1 MRFLTTAAFWAYF
14 TTSSLDGAAAQQG
27 GLRRKL
33 VAKRDCTFMVAEALA
48 IDGGADHDDDMSLE
62 CELDPE
68 DADGYG
74 GIHVE
79 LDVDKEQKKELKKLM
94 KEDKAIPGKDKISIA
109 GLDIDGGKV
118 KVPKGKKM
126 FDVVKQNNGKGN
138 GYGKDKRRRLAAT
151 NASGD
156 LNMLLIRV
164 TDVNGLVHADPAS
177 TMR

>member
-14 TTSSLDGAAAQQG
+14 ATSSPDGAAAQQG

-74 GIHVE
+74 GITVE
-79 LDVDKEQKKELKKLM
+79 LDVDKDQKEELKKLM

-109 GLDIDGGKV
+109 GLDIDGDKA

-126 FDVVKQNNGKGN
+126 IDFVKPNKGN

-151 NASGD
+151 NASGN

-164 TDVNGLVHADPAS
+164 TDVGGLVHADPAT

>member
-74 GIHVE
+74 GINVE
-79 LDVDKEQKKELKKLM
+79 LDVTKDQKKELKKLM
-94 KEDKAIPGKDKISIA
+94 KEWKAIPGKDQIAIA
-109 GLDIDGGKV
+109 GLDIDGGKA
-118 KVPKGKKM
+118 KIPKGKKM
-126 FDVVKQNNGKGN
+126 IDVVKPNKGN
-138 GYGKDKRRRLAAT
+138 AFGKDKRRRLAAT

-164 TDVNGLVHADPAS
+164 TDVNGLVYPDDAS

>member
-74 GIHVE
+74 GINVE
-79 LDVDKEQKKELKKLM
+79 LVLDKDQKKEVKKLM
-94 KEDKAIPGKDKISIA
+94 KEGKVIPGKDQIAIA
-109 GLDIDGGKV
+109 GLDIGGGKA
-118 KVPKGKKM
+118 KFPKGKKV
-126 FDVVKQNNGKGN
+126 FDVIKQNNNNGN

-151 NASGD
+151 NASGN
-156 LNMLLIRV
+156 LKMLLIRV
-164 TDVNGLVHADPAS
+164 TDVNGLVYPDDAS

>member
-48 IDGGADHDDDMSLE
+48 IDGADHDDDMSLE

-74 GIHVE
+74 GINVE
-79 LDVDKEQKKELKKLM
+79 LDVTKDQKKELKKLM
-94 KEDKAIPGKDKISIA
+94 KEGKAIPGTDKIAIA
-109 GLDIDGGKV
+109 GLDIEGGKA
-118 KVPKGKKM
+118 KGFKGKKM
-126 FDVVKQNNGKGN
+126 IDVVKQNNGN

-164 TDVNGLVHADPAS
+164 TDVNGLVYADDAS